1 VGRAIGGGVRSIEV
15 GEGVVII
22 IDGLLLGLLL
32 GVGLAGEV
40 LGLGETAGDE
50 GTGLVGL
57 GEFTVGGGAGLLLWG
72 GLVVVGVDVGVAI
85 GLTQR
90 SIWSLNTQPLLPL
103 GC

>member
-1 VGRAIGGGVRSIEV
+1 MRSIEV

-22 IDGLLLGLLL
+22 NGLLLGILL

-40 LGLGETAGDE
+40 LGVGEIDGGE
-50 GTGLVGL
+50 GNRLAGL
-57 GEFTVGGGAGLLLWG
+57 GAFTEGGGDGLLLWG
-72 GLVVVGVDVGVAI
+72 GFVVVGVGVAI
-85 GLTQR
+85 GLIQR

>member
-22 IDGLLLGLLL
+22 MDGLLLGLLL
-32 GVGLAGEV
+32 GVGLAAEV
-40 LGLGETAGDE
+40 LGLGESGDE

-57 GEFTVGGGAGLLLWG
+57 GEFTVGGGAGLLFWG
-72 GLVVVGVDVGVAI
+72 GLVGAGVAI

-90 SIWSLNTQPLLPL
+90 SIWSPNTQPLLPL